1 MGDSSYKTVTI
12 DEIEIP
18 IEKLEKGMIINKDI
32 IANNGN
38 VLVREG
44 YVIKNQYAIDKVQD
58 LLKRY
63 NMDCIAIKHEKME
76 ERQVEEFYHLPNDM
90 LEDGKKLQ
98 EIIYSDVLDISNK
111 KEADS
116 IDKLIP
122 DVKKNISEKM
132 LLLFNGEKPSEVA
145 SIRDDIQKSMEIINT
160 SVNIPQLLEKIKKVD
175 SSLYIYNY
183 STALTAYMIGK
194 WIGLDQD
201 KREELYISAMLSNI
215 GLLNL
220 PEDKRFRDQWEEDIN
235 EYYQHVIHSHRV
247 LTKCSFMTKN
257 MLLAVLHHH
266 EKYDGSGYPRKISG
280 KKIPLLSRIIYIADL
295 YTFYTIRKEYN
306 SLYTI
311 NLINENHIYEV
322 DMEIF
327 FTLSQRMFDY
337 FSGQK
342 FETKD
347 SQPTEGRIITFDK
360 GTGNMIFDQSNINVY
375 IEQEDNNITSMPLN
389 IFCNKDI
396 EFI

>member
-122 DVKKNISEKM
+122 DVKKNISKKM

>member
-375 IEQEDNNITSMPLN
+375 IEQEDDNITSMPLN

>member
-1 MGDSSYKTVTI
+1 MGGSSYKTVTI

-32 IANNGN
+32 LANNGN

-63 NMDCIAIKHEKME
+63 NMDFIAIKHEKME
-76 ERQVEEFYHLPNDM
+76 ERQVEEFYHLPDDM
-90 LEDGKKLQ
+90 PKHEKKLQ
-98 EIIYSDVLDISNK
+98 EIIYSDVLDISDK

-194 WIGLDQD
+194 WIGLDQN

-337 FSGQK
+337 FTGQR
-342 FETKD
+342 FQTKA
-347 SQPTEGRIITFDK
+347 SLPTEGRIITFDK

-375 IEQEDNNITSMPLN
+375 VQQEDDGITCIPLN
-389 IFCNKDI
+389 TFCSGDI
-396 EFI
+396 EFT